1 MDCSIPGL
9 PVHHQFPEFPL
20 THVHRVGDA
29 IQPSHPLLPPS
40 PAFNLSQ
47 HQGLLQCKQLE
58 LRIWNFD
65 SAVVI
70 GFIVFI
76 LRTEKSSEFNELN
89 GFCFIASFEMLKNLE
104 MTSFV
109 KFYFNG
115 YVLILANTS

>member
-1 MDCSIPGL
+1 M
-9 PVHHQFPEFPL
+9 
-20 THVHRVGDA
+20 
-29 IQPSHPLLPPS
+29 
-40 PAFNLSQ
+40 
-47 HQGLLQCKQLE
+47 
-58 LRIWNFD
+58 
-65 SAVVI
+65 VI